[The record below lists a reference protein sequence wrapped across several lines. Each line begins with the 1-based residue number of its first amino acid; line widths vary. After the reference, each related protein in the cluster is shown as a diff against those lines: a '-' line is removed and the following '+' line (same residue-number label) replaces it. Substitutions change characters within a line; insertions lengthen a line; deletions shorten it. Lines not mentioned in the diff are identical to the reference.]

1 MAGDFDLTITGG
13 QVVTPKKVMPATI
26 AVSEGKIVHIFAAGE
41 RPASRAHMDAR
52 GLHILP
58 GLIDTHV
65 HIRAPARPDRED
77 FVSGTSAAAAGGITT
92 LLEMPIS
99 DPPVNSATVLR
110 QRMTQLESHALIDFG
125 LYGSIS
131 PDNMEEIPRMA
142 EAGVIAFKTFLTLPP
157 PGREEEFVGLCCPNV
172 ADLYDLMQAVAP
184 TNLLHCFHCEH
195 AGLLALFL
203 QKVQASGATRGIAH
217 ARSAPPIVEDL
228 SVAGIL
234 VFAELFGNRVQI
246 VHLSSYKAAQLVK
259 EAKAKGVNVSV
270 ETCPQYLFLTMEELN
285 RHGPFAKCNPALRTA
300 EEVES
305 LWPYLLDGTIDVIGT
320 DHSPYIPSEKEVGQ
334 DDIFRATAG
343 VAFDSWQAG
352 CDAVRQIVQA
362 KLWPANLRILDPVE
376 SQRAAGLDGSQAL
389 VIVSFESA
397 ELTQRHNIDAA
408 VDIARQCG
416 GSVRDEDIR
425 VSDGTGTPTGRG
437 GAVGAWRNAFI
448 GVGNG
453 VETSLGLVA
462 DTFETAITWDRWP
475 EFDATIRDAISD
487 ALTQEFGSHHSLSCR
502 FTHVYPDGPAPYY
515 TWSGMGAQGSEIQQW
530 QVIKDAANEAV
541 VNAGGTVTHHHAVG
555 RMHRPK
561 GYDRQ
566 RPELFAQAVRAV
578 KAQLDPNGILNPGV
592 LIDR

>member
-13 QVVTPKKVMPATI
+13 QVVTPEKVIPATI
-26 AVSEGKIVHIFAAGE
+26 AVAEGRIAGLFDARE
-41 RPASRAHMDAR
+41 RPASRDHMDAR
-52 GLHILP
+52 GLHVLP

-99 DPPVNSATVLR
+99 DPPVNSAAVLSN
-110 QRMTQLESHALIDFG
+110 RMTQLEPHALIDFG

-142 EAGVIAFKTFLTLPP
+142 EAGAIALKTFMTLPP

-172 ADLYDLMQAVAP
+172 ADLYDLMQAVGQ

-195 AGLLALFL
+195 AGLLDLFL
-203 QKVQASGATRGIAH
+203 RKVQASGETKGIAH

-246 VHLSSYKAAQLVK
+246 VHLSSHKAAQLVK

-300 EEVES
+300 EEVEN

-320 DHSPYIPSEKEVGQ
+320 DHSPYIPAEKEVGQ

-343 VAFDSWQAG
+343 VPGLEAMLPLMLSAVNQGRLTLPALARLMSHRASQLFRLKGKGQIAPD
-352 CDAVRQIVQA
+352 CDAD
-362 KLWPANLRILDPVE
+362 L
-376 SQRAAGLDGSQAL
+376 AL
-389 VIVSFESA
+389 VDMNRDWTFDKDRTFSKGGRNMHAYHGRALRGRVATTMVRGQVVYTDGRIVMEPG
-397 ELTQRHNIDAA
+397 H
-408 VDIARQCG
+408 
-416 GSVRDEDIR
+416 
-425 VSDGTGTPTGRG
+425 GRC
-437 GAVGAWRNAFI
+437 
-448 GVGNG
+448 
-453 VETSLGLVA
+453 L
-462 DTFETAITWDRWP
+462 
-475 EFDATIRDAISD
+475 
-487 ALTQEFGSHHSLSCR
+487 
-502 FTHVYPDGPAPYY
+502 
-515 TWSGMGAQGSEIQQW
+515 
-530 QVIKDAANEAV
+530 
-541 VNAGGTVTHHHAVG
+541 
-555 RMHRPK
+555 
-561 GYDRQ
+561 
-566 RPELFAQAVRAV
+566 RPEM
-578 KAQLDPNGILNPGV
+578 
-592 LIDR
+592 

>member
-13 QVVTPKKVMPATI
+13 QVVMPEKVIPATLAVAEGRI
-26 AVSEGKIVHIFAAGE
+26 AGLFDARE
-41 RPASRAHMDAR
+41 RPASRDHMDAR
-52 GLHILP
+52 GLHILT

-99 DPPVNSATVLR
+99 DPPVNSAAVLSN
-110 QRMTQLESHALIDFG
+110 RMTQLEPHALIDFG

-142 EAGVIAFKTFLTLPP
+142 EAGAIALKTFMTLPP

-172 ADLYDLMQAVAP
+172 ADLYDLMQAVGQ

-195 AGLLALFL
+195 AGLLDLFL
-203 QKVQASGATRGIAH
+203 RKVQASGETKGIAH

-246 VHLSSYKAAQLVK
+246 VHLSSHKAAQLVK

-300 EEVES
+300 EEVEN

-320 DHSPYIPSEKEVGQ
+320 DHSPYIPAEKEVGQ

-343 VAFDSWQAG
+343 VPGLEAMLPLMLTAVNQGRLTLPALARLMSHRASQLFRLKGKGQIAPDHDADLTLVDMSRDWTFDKDRTFSKGGRNMHAYHGRKLRGQVSTTM
-352 CDAVRQIVQA
+352 VRGQVVYMDGQIVME
-362 KLWPANLRILDPVE
+362 P
-376 SQRAAGLDGSQAL
+376 G
-389 VIVSFESA
+389 
-397 ELTQRHNIDAA
+397 H
-408 VDIARQCG
+408 
-416 GSVRDEDIR
+416 
-425 VSDGTGTPTGRG
+425 GRC
-437 GAVGAWRNAFI
+437 
-448 GVGNG
+448 
-453 VETSLGLVA
+453 L
-462 DTFETAITWDRWP
+462 
-475 EFDATIRDAISD
+475 
-487 ALTQEFGSHHSLSCR
+487 
-502 FTHVYPDGPAPYY
+502 
-515 TWSGMGAQGSEIQQW
+515 
-530 QVIKDAANEAV
+530 
-541 VNAGGTVTHHHAVG
+541 
-555 RMHRPK
+555 
-561 GYDRQ
+561 
-566 RPELFAQAVRAV
+566 RPE
-578 KAQLDPNGILNPGV
+578 I
-592 LIDR
+592 

>member
-13 QVVTPKKVMPATI
+13 QVVTTEKVAPATI
-26 AVSEGKIVHIFAAGE
+26 AVAEGRIAGLFDAREHPAA
-41 RPASRAHMDAR
+41 RAHMDAR

-99 DPPVNSATVLR
+99 EPPVNSAAVLSH
-110 QRMTQLESHALIDFG
+110 RMTQLEPHALIDFG

-142 EAGVIAFKTFLTLPP
+142 EAGAVAFKTFMTLPP

-172 ADLYDLMQAVAP
+172 ADLYDLMRTVAQ

-195 AGLLALFL
+195 AGLLDLFL
-203 QKVQASGATRGIAH
+203 RKVQASGETKGIAH

-234 VFAELFGNRVQI
+234 VFAELFRNRVQI
-246 VHLSSYKAAQLVK
+246 VHLSSHKAAQLVK

-300 EEVES
+300 DEVEQ

-343 VAFDSWQAG
+343 VPGLEAMLPLMLTAVNQGRLTLPALARLMSHRAAQLFCLKGKGQIAPDHDADLTLVDLNRDWTFDRHRTLSKGGRNMHAYHGRALRGQVATTM
-352 CDAVRQIVQA
+352 VRGQVVYADGQIVME
-362 KLWPANLRILDPVE
+362 PGHGRCLRP
-376 SQRAAGLDGSQAL
+376 
-389 VIVSFESA
+389 
-397 ELTQRHNIDAA
+397 
-408 VDIARQCG
+408 
-416 GSVRDEDIR
+416 
-425 VSDGTGTPTGRG
+425 GT
-437 GAVGAWRNAFI
+437 
-448 GVGNG
+448 
-453 VETSLGLVA
+453 
-462 DTFETAITWDRWP
+462 
-475 EFDATIRDAISD
+475 
-487 ALTQEFGSHHSLSCR
+487 
-502 FTHVYPDGPAPYY
+502 
-515 TWSGMGAQGSEIQQW
+515 
-530 QVIKDAANEAV
+530 
-541 VNAGGTVTHHHAVG
+541 
-555 RMHRPK
+555 
-561 GYDRQ
+561 
-566 RPELFAQAVRAV
+566 
-578 KAQLDPNGILNPGV
+578 
-592 LIDR
+592 

>member
-13 QVVTPKKVMPATI
+13 QVVTPAKVMPATI
-26 AVSEGKIVHIFAAGE
+26 AMAEGRIAGIFDARE
-41 RPASRAHMDAR
+41 RPASRDHMDAR

-99 DPPVNSATVLR
+99 EPPVNSAAVLSN
-110 QRMTQLESHALIDFG
+110 RMTQLEPHALIDFG

-142 EAGVIAFKTFLTLPP
+142 EAGAVALKTFMTLPP

-172 ADLYDLMQAVAP
+172 ADLYDLMQAVAQ
-184 TNLLHCFHCEH
+184 TDLLHCFHCEH
-195 AGLLALFL
+195 AGLLDLFL
-203 QKVQASGATRGIAH
+203 RKVQASGETKGIAH

-246 VHLSSYKAAQLVK
+246 VHLSSHKAAQLVK

-300 EEVES
+300 EEVEN

-320 DHSPYIPSEKEVGQ
+320 DHSPYIPEEKEVGQ

-343 VAFDSWQAG
+343 VPGLEAMLPLMLT
-352 CDAVRQIVQA
+352 AVNQGR
-362 KLWPANLRILDPVE
+362 LTLPALARLM
-376 SQRAAGLDGSQAL
+376 SHRAAQLFRLKGKGQIAPDHDADLTLVDMNRDWTFDRHRTLSKGGRNMHAYHGRAL
-389 VIVSFESA
+389 RGRVVTTMVRGQTVFADDRIVMEPGHGRC
-397 ELTQRHNIDAA
+397 LRP
-408 VDIARQCG
+408 
-416 GSVRDEDIR
+416 
-425 VSDGTGTPTGRG
+425 GT
-437 GAVGAWRNAFI
+437 
-448 GVGNG
+448 
-453 VETSLGLVA
+453 
-462 DTFETAITWDRWP
+462 
-475 EFDATIRDAISD
+475 
-487 ALTQEFGSHHSLSCR
+487 
-502 FTHVYPDGPAPYY
+502 
-515 TWSGMGAQGSEIQQW
+515 
-530 QVIKDAANEAV
+530 
-541 VNAGGTVTHHHAVG
+541 
-555 RMHRPK
+555 
-561 GYDRQ
+561 
-566 RPELFAQAVRAV
+566 
-578 KAQLDPNGILNPGV
+578 
-592 LIDR
+592 

>member
-13 QVVTPKKVMPATI
+13 QVVMPEKVIPATLAVAEGRI
-26 AVSEGKIVHIFAAGE
+26 AGLFDARE
-41 RPASRAHMDAR
+41 RPASRDHMDAR

-99 DPPVNSATVLR
+99 DPPVNSAAVLSN
-110 QRMTQLESHALIDFG
+110 RMTQLEPHALIDFG

-142 EAGVIAFKTFLTLPP
+142 EAGAIALKTFMTLPP

-172 ADLYDLMQAVAP
+172 ADLYDLMQAVGQ

-195 AGLLALFL
+195 AGLLDLFL
-203 QKVQASGATRGIAH
+203 RKVQASGETKGIAH

-234 VFAELFGNRVQI
+234 VFAELFGNRVQF
-246 VHLSSYKAAQLVK
+246 VHLSSHKAAQLVK

-300 EEVES
+300 EEVEN

-320 DHSPYIPSEKEVGQ
+320 DHSPYIPAEKEVGQ

-343 VAFDSWQAG
+343 VPGLEAMLPLMLTAVNQGRLTLPALARLMSHRASQLFRLKGKGQIAPDHDADLTLVDMNRDWTFDKDRTFSKGGRNMHAYHGRKLRGQVSTTM
-352 CDAVRQIVQA
+352 VRGQVVYTDGQIVME
-362 KLWPANLRILDPVE
+362 P
-376 SQRAAGLDGSQAL
+376 G
-389 VIVSFESA
+389 
-397 ELTQRHNIDAA
+397 H
-408 VDIARQCG
+408 
-416 GSVRDEDIR
+416 
-425 VSDGTGTPTGRG
+425 GRC
-437 GAVGAWRNAFI
+437 
-448 GVGNG
+448 
-453 VETSLGLVA
+453 L
-462 DTFETAITWDRWP
+462 
-475 EFDATIRDAISD
+475 
-487 ALTQEFGSHHSLSCR
+487 
-502 FTHVYPDGPAPYY
+502 
-515 TWSGMGAQGSEIQQW
+515 
-530 QVIKDAANEAV
+530 
-541 VNAGGTVTHHHAVG
+541 
-555 RMHRPK
+555 
-561 GYDRQ
+561 
-566 RPELFAQAVRAV
+566 RPE
-578 KAQLDPNGILNPGV
+578 I
-592 LIDR
+592 

>member
-13 QVVTPKKVMPATI
+13 QVVTPEKVIPATI
-26 AVSEGKIVHIFAAGE
+26 AVAEGRIAGLFDARE
-41 RPASRAHMDAR
+41 RPASRDHMDAR

-99 DPPVNSATVLR
+99 DPPVNSAAVLSN
-110 QRMTQLESHALIDFG
+110 RMTQLEPHALIDFG

-142 EAGVIAFKTFLTLPP
+142 EAGAIALKTFMTLPP

-172 ADLYDLMQAVAP
+172 ADLYDLMQAVGQ

-195 AGLLALFL
+195 AGLLDLFL
-203 QKVQASGATRGIAH
+203 RKVQASGETKGIAH

-246 VHLSSYKAAQLVK
+246 VHLSSHKAAQLVK

-300 EEVES
+300 DEVEQ

-320 DHSPYIPSEKEVGQ
+320 DHSPYIPAEKEVGQ

-343 VAFDSWQAG
+343 VPGLEAMLPLMLTAVNQGRLTLPALARLMSHRASQLFRLKGKGQIAPDYDADLTLVDMNRDWTFDKDRTFSKGGRNMHAYHG
-352 CDAVRQIVQA
+352 RALRGRVAATMVRGQTVFTDGQIVME
-362 KLWPANLRILDPVE
+362 P
-376 SQRAAGLDGSQAL
+376 G
-389 VIVSFESA
+389 
-397 ELTQRHNIDAA
+397 H
-408 VDIARQCG
+408 
-416 GSVRDEDIR
+416 
-425 VSDGTGTPTGRG
+425 GRCLHP
-437 GAVGAWRNAFI
+437 
-448 GVGNG
+448 
-453 VETSLGLVA
+453 ET
-462 DTFETAITWDRWP
+462 
-475 EFDATIRDAISD
+475 
-487 ALTQEFGSHHSLSCR
+487 
-502 FTHVYPDGPAPYY
+502 
-515 TWSGMGAQGSEIQQW
+515 
-530 QVIKDAANEAV
+530 
-541 VNAGGTVTHHHAVG
+541 
-555 RMHRPK
+555 
-561 GYDRQ
+561 
-566 RPELFAQAVRAV
+566 
-578 KAQLDPNGILNPGV
+578 
-592 LIDR
+592 

>member
-13 QVVTPKKVMPATI
+13 WMVTPEKVLPATI
-26 AVSEGKIVHIFAAGE
+26 AVAEGRIAGIFDARE
-41 RPASRAHMDAR
+41 RPSARAHMDAR
-52 GLHILP
+52 GLHVLP

-99 DPPVNSATVLR
+99 EPPVNSAAVLR
-110 QRMTQLESHALIDFG
+110 KRMTQLEPHALIDFG

-142 EAGVIAFKTFLTLPP
+142 AAGAIAFKTFMTLPP

-172 ADLYDLMQAVAP
+172 ADLHDLMQAVAQ

-195 AGLLALFL
+195 AGLLDLFL
-203 QKVQASGATRGIAH
+203 HKVRASGETGGIAH

-259 EAKAKGVNVSV
+259 EAKAKDVNVSV

-300 EEVES
+300 EEVEK

-320 DHSPYIPSEKEVGQ
+320 DHSPYIPAEKEAGQ

-343 VAFDSWQAG
+343 VPGLEAMLPLMLT
-352 CDAVRQIVQA
+352 AVNQGR
-362 KLWPANLRILDPVE
+362 LTLPALARLM
-376 SQRAAGLDGSQAL
+376 SCRAAQLFRLAGKGQIAPGHDADLTLVDMNRDWTFDRHRTFSKGGRNMHAYHGRELRGQVATTMVRGQVVYTDGR
-389 VIVSFESA
+389 IVMEPGHGRC
-397 ELTQRHNIDAA
+397 LRPAA
-408 VDIARQCG
+408 
-416 GSVRDEDIR
+416 
-425 VSDGTGTPTGRG
+425 
-437 GAVGAWRNAFI
+437 
-448 GVGNG
+448 
-453 VETSLGLVA
+453 
-462 DTFETAITWDRWP
+462 
-475 EFDATIRDAISD
+475 
-487 ALTQEFGSHHSLSCR
+487 
-502 FTHVYPDGPAPYY
+502 
-515 TWSGMGAQGSEIQQW
+515 
-530 QVIKDAANEAV
+530 
-541 VNAGGTVTHHHAVG
+541 
-555 RMHRPK
+555 
-561 GYDRQ
+561 
-566 RPELFAQAVRAV
+566 
-578 KAQLDPNGILNPGV
+578 
-592 LIDR
+592 

>member
-13 QVVTPKKVMPATI
+13 QVVMPEKVIPATLAVAEGRI
-26 AVSEGKIVHIFAAGE
+26 AGLFDARE
-41 RPASRAHMDAR
+41 RPSSRDHMDAR

-99 DPPVNSATVLR
+99 DPPVNSAAVLSN
-110 QRMTQLESHALIDFG
+110 RMTQLEPHALIDFG

-142 EAGVIAFKTFLTLPP
+142 EAGAIALKTFMTLPP

-172 ADLYDLMQAVAP
+172 ADLYDLMQAVGQ

-195 AGLLALFL
+195 AGLLDLFL
-203 QKVQASGATRGIAH
+203 RKVQASGETKGIAH

-246 VHLSSYKAAQLVK
+246 VHLSSHKAAQLVK

-300 EEVES
+300 DEVEN

-320 DHSPYIPSEKEVGQ
+320 DHSPYIPAEKEVGQ

-343 VAFDSWQAG
+343 VPGLEAMLPLMLTAVNQGRLTLPALARLMSHRASQLFRLKGKGQIAPDHDADLTLVDMSRDWTFDKDRTFSKGGRNMHAYHGRKLRGQVSTTM
-352 CDAVRQIVQA
+352 VRGQVVYMDGQIVME
-362 KLWPANLRILDPVE
+362 P
-376 SQRAAGLDGSQAL
+376 G
-389 VIVSFESA
+389 
-397 ELTQRHNIDAA
+397 H
-408 VDIARQCG
+408 
-416 GSVRDEDIR
+416 
-425 VSDGTGTPTGRG
+425 GRC
-437 GAVGAWRNAFI
+437 
-448 GVGNG
+448 
-453 VETSLGLVA
+453 L
-462 DTFETAITWDRWP
+462 
-475 EFDATIRDAISD
+475 
-487 ALTQEFGSHHSLSCR
+487 
-502 FTHVYPDGPAPYY
+502 
-515 TWSGMGAQGSEIQQW
+515 
-530 QVIKDAANEAV
+530 
-541 VNAGGTVTHHHAVG
+541 
-555 RMHRPK
+555 
-561 GYDRQ
+561 
-566 RPELFAQAVRAV
+566 RPE
-578 KAQLDPNGILNPGV
+578 I
-592 LIDR
+592 

>member
-13 QVVTPKKVMPATI
+13 QVVTPEKVIPATI
-26 AVSEGKIVHIFAAGE
+26 AVAEGRIAGLFDARE
-41 RPASRAHMDAR
+41 RPSSRDHMDAR

-99 DPPVNSATVLR
+99 DPPVNSAAVLSN
-110 QRMTQLESHALIDFG
+110 RMTQLEPHALIDFG

-142 EAGVIAFKTFLTLPP
+142 EAGAIALKTFMTLPP

-172 ADLYDLMQAVAP
+172 ADLYDLMQAVGQ

-195 AGLLALFL
+195 AGLLDLFL
-203 QKVQASGATRGIAH
+203 RKVQASGETKGIAH

-246 VHLSSYKAAQLVK
+246 VHLSSHKAAQLVK

-300 EEVES
+300 EEVEN

-320 DHSPYIPSEKEVGQ
+320 DHSPYIPAEKEVGQ

-343 VAFDSWQAG
+343 VPGLEAMLPLMLSAVNQGRLTLPALARLMSHRASQLFRLKGKGQIAPD
-352 CDAVRQIVQA
+352 CDAD
-362 KLWPANLRILDPVE
+362 L
-376 SQRAAGLDGSQAL
+376 AL
-389 VIVSFESA
+389 VDMNRDWTFDKDRTFSKGGRNMHAYHGRALRGRVATTMVRGQVVYTDGRIVMEPG
-397 ELTQRHNIDAA
+397 H
-408 VDIARQCG
+408 
-416 GSVRDEDIR
+416 
-425 VSDGTGTPTGRG
+425 GRC
-437 GAVGAWRNAFI
+437 
-448 GVGNG
+448 
-453 VETSLGLVA
+453 L
-462 DTFETAITWDRWP
+462 
-475 EFDATIRDAISD
+475 
-487 ALTQEFGSHHSLSCR
+487 
-502 FTHVYPDGPAPYY
+502 
-515 TWSGMGAQGSEIQQW
+515 
-530 QVIKDAANEAV
+530 
-541 VNAGGTVTHHHAVG
+541 
-555 RMHRPK
+555 
-561 GYDRQ
+561 
-566 RPELFAQAVRAV
+566 RPEM
-578 KAQLDPNGILNPGV
+578 
-592 LIDR
+592 

>member
-1 MAGDFDLTITGG
+1 MAGNFDLTITGG
-13 QVVTPKKVMPATI
+13 QVVTPEKVMPATI
-26 AVSEGKIVHIFAAGE
+26 AVAEGRIAGIFDAGE
-41 RPASRAHMDAR
+41 RPSSRDHMDAR

-99 DPPVNSATVLR
+99 DPPVNSAAVLSN
-110 QRMTQLESHALIDFG
+110 RMTQLEPHALIDFG

-142 EAGVIAFKTFLTLPP
+142 EVGAIAFKTFMTLPP

-172 ADLYDLMQAVAP
+172 ADLYDLMQAVAQ

-195 AGLLALFL
+195 AGLLDLFL
-203 QKVQASGATRGIAH
+203 RKVQASGETRGIAH

-246 VHLSSYKAAQLVK
+246 VHLSSHKAAQLVK

-300 EEVES
+300 EEVEN

-320 DHSPYIPSEKEVGQ
+320 DHSPYISAEKEAGR

-343 VAFDSWQAG
+343 VPGLEAMLPLMLTAVNQGRLTLPTLARLMSYRASQLFRLQGKGQIALDYDADLTLVDMDRDWIFDRYRTLSKGGRNMHAYHGRALRGRVATTMVRGQVVFTDGRIVMAPG
-352 CDAVRQIVQA
+352 HGRCIQPAV
-362 KLWPANLRILDPVE
+362 
-376 SQRAAGLDGSQAL
+376 
-389 VIVSFESA
+389 
-397 ELTQRHNIDAA
+397 
-408 VDIARQCG
+408 
-416 GSVRDEDIR
+416 
-425 VSDGTGTPTGRG
+425 
-437 GAVGAWRNAFI
+437 
-448 GVGNG
+448 
-453 VETSLGLVA
+453 
-462 DTFETAITWDRWP
+462 
-475 EFDATIRDAISD
+475 
-487 ALTQEFGSHHSLSCR
+487 
-502 FTHVYPDGPAPYY
+502 
-515 TWSGMGAQGSEIQQW
+515 
-530 QVIKDAANEAV
+530 
-541 VNAGGTVTHHHAVG
+541 
-555 RMHRPK
+555 
-561 GYDRQ
+561 
-566 RPELFAQAVRAV
+566 
-578 KAQLDPNGILNPGV
+578 
-592 LIDR
+592 

>member
-13 QVVTPKKVMPATI
+13 QVVTPEKVIPATI
-26 AVSEGKIVHIFAAGE
+26 AVAEGRIAGLFDARE
-41 RPASRAHMDAR
+41 RPSSRDHMDAR

-99 DPPVNSATVLR
+99 DPPVNSAAVLSN
-110 QRMTQLESHALIDFG
+110 RMTQLEPHALIDFG

-142 EAGVIAFKTFLTLPP
+142 EAGAIALKTFMTLPP

-172 ADLYDLMQAVAP
+172 ADLYDLMQAVGQ

-195 AGLLALFL
+195 AGLLDLFL
-203 QKVQASGATRGIAH
+203 RKVQASGETKGIAH

-246 VHLSSYKAAQLVK
+246 VHLSSHKAAQLVK

-300 EEVES
+300 DEVEQ

-320 DHSPYIPSEKEVGQ
+320 DHSPYIPAEKEVGQ

-343 VAFDSWQAG
+343 VPGLEAMLPLMLTAVNQGRLTLPALARLMSHRASQLFRLKGKGQIASDHDADLTLVDMSRNWTFDKDRTFSKGGRNMHAYHGRKLRGQVSTTM
-352 CDAVRQIVQA
+352 VRGQVVYTDGQIVME
-362 KLWPANLRILDPVE
+362 P
-376 SQRAAGLDGSQAL
+376 G
-389 VIVSFESA
+389 
-397 ELTQRHNIDAA
+397 H
-408 VDIARQCG
+408 
-416 GSVRDEDIR
+416 
-425 VSDGTGTPTGRG
+425 GRC
-437 GAVGAWRNAFI
+437 
-448 GVGNG
+448 
-453 VETSLGLVA
+453 L
-462 DTFETAITWDRWP
+462 
-475 EFDATIRDAISD
+475 
-487 ALTQEFGSHHSLSCR
+487 
-502 FTHVYPDGPAPYY
+502 
-515 TWSGMGAQGSEIQQW
+515 
-530 QVIKDAANEAV
+530 
-541 VNAGGTVTHHHAVG
+541 
-555 RMHRPK
+555 
-561 GYDRQ
+561 
-566 RPELFAQAVRAV
+566 RPEM
-578 KAQLDPNGILNPGV
+578 
-592 LIDR
+592 

>member
-13 QVVTPKKVMPATI
+13 QVVTPGKVMPATI
-26 AVSEGKIVHIFAAGE
+26 AVAEGRIAGLFDARE

-99 DPPVNSATVLR
+99 DPPVNSAAVLSN
-110 QRMTQLESHALIDFG
+110 RMTQLEPHALIDFG

-142 EAGVIAFKTFLTLPP
+142 EAGAIALKTFMTLPP

-172 ADLYDLMQAVAP
+172 ADLYDLMQAVAQ

-195 AGLLALFL
+195 AGLLDLFL
-203 QKVQASGATRGIAH
+203 RKVQASGETKGIAH

-246 VHLSSYKAAQLVK
+246 VHLSSHKAAQLVK

-300 EEVES
+300 DEVEQ

-320 DHSPYIPSEKEVGQ
+320 DHSPYIPAEKEAGQ

-343 VAFDSWQAG
+343 VPGLEAMLPLMLTAVNQGRLTLPVLARLMSHRASQLFRLKGKGQIAPDHDADLTLVDMNWDWTFDKDRTFSKGGRNMHAYHG
-352 CDAVRQIVQA
+352 RALRGRVATTMVRGQTVYADGQIVME
-362 KLWPANLRILDPVE
+362 P
-376 SQRAAGLDGSQAL
+376 G
-389 VIVSFESA
+389 
-397 ELTQRHNIDAA
+397 H
-408 VDIARQCG
+408 
-416 GSVRDEDIR
+416 
-425 VSDGTGTPTGRG
+425 GRC
-437 GAVGAWRNAFI
+437 
-448 GVGNG
+448 
-453 VETSLGLVA
+453 L
-462 DTFETAITWDRWP
+462 
-475 EFDATIRDAISD
+475 
-487 ALTQEFGSHHSLSCR
+487 
-502 FTHVYPDGPAPYY
+502 
-515 TWSGMGAQGSEIQQW
+515 
-530 QVIKDAANEAV
+530 
-541 VNAGGTVTHHHAVG
+541 
-555 RMHRPK
+555 
-561 GYDRQ
+561 
-566 RPELFAQAVRAV
+566 RPET
-578 KAQLDPNGILNPGV
+578 
-592 LIDR
+592 